1 LEDGRLTDGRG
12 QTVSFSD
19 SVIIFTSNIG
29 AAHVD
34 PNLADSD
41 AQSAFLERVKDHFV
55 NQMGRP
61 ELLNRIGD
69 NIVAFNFVRSLEFL
83 AQIIKGK
90 LQYLEEQL
98 KEKYGIKSLRFVDE
112 VQCMEAISSRVE
124 QGMGGRGAL
133 TALTSNLLDPLS
145 LFLFEQVPDNSVSF
159 GKSLLVKLAESGSS
173 ELFEFSL
180 NAQ

>member
-1 LEDGRLTDGRG
+1 
-12 QTVSFSD
+12 
-19 SVIIFTSNIG
+19 
-29 AAHVD
+29 
-34 PNLADSD
+34 
-41 AQSAFLERVKDHFV
+41 
-55 NQMGRP
+55 
-61 ELLNRIGD
+61 
-69 NIVAFNFVRSLEFL
+69 VRSLEFL

-112 VQCMEAISSRVE
+112 IQCMEAISSRVE
-124 QGMGGRGAL
+124 RGMGGRGAL